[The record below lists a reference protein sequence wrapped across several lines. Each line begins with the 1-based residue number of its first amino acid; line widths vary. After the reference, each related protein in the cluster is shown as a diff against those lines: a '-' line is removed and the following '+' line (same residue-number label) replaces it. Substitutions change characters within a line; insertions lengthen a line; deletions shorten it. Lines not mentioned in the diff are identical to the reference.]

1 MVHKGMKID
10 DATIAAFCHRRRIH
24 RLALFGSVLREDFRP
39 ESDVDI
45 LVEYEPDAGVGY
57 IQMGEMES
65 ELTAIIGRRVELHTA
80 GDLSAYF
87 RDQVVGEAQTLY
99 VAA

>member
-1 MVHKGMKID
+1 
-10 DATIAAFCHRRRIH
+10 
-24 RLALFGSVLREDFRP
+24 
-39 ESDVDI
+39 VDI

-65 ELTAIIGRRVELHTA
+65 ELSTIIGRRVELHTPA
-80 GDLSAYF
+80 DLSAYF
-87 RDQVVGEAQTLY
+87 REEVLGEAQTLY